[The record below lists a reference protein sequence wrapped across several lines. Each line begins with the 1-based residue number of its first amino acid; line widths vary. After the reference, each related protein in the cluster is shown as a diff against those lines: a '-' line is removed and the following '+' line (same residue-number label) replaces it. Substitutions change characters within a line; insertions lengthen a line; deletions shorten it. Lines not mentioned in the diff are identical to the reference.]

1 MSFGIWLATV
11 GFASV
16 IILSASM
23 SPVKRGRESN
33 REIPELYAYVN
44 DFLHKSLME
53 TKGKT
58 FYELYNIK
66 KFGWWIEDAKKK
78 PHQELREVMG
88 GGVARKLMMGLNKV
102 NIPTQLYFI
111 FTSGGVDFVGGYTYY

>member
-1 MSFGIWLATV
+1 MV
-11 GFASV
+11 
-16 IILSASM
+16 ILSSSA

-44 DFLHKSLME
+44 NFMHKNLIE

-66 KFGWWIEDAKKK
+66 RFGWWIEDTKKK
-78 PHQELREVMG
+78 PHQELRELAG
-88 GGVARKLMMGLNKV
+88 GGAARKLLMTFNKV
-102 NIPTQLYFI
+102 DIPVQLYII

>member
-1 MSFGIWLATV
+1 M
-11 GFASV
+11 GFSSV

-33 REIPELYAYVN
+33 REIPEIYAYVN
-44 DFLHKSLME
+44 DFLHNSLLE
-53 TKGKT
+53 SKGKS
-58 FYELYNIK
+58 FYELYNVR
-66 KFGWWIEDAKKK
+66 KFGWWIEGDKKK
-78 PHQELREVMG
+78 AHQELTEAAG
-88 GGVARKLMMGLNKV
+88 GGVARKLLMGLNKV